1 MEKAALGFCPGHIS
15 GYFCPVRGPDLRLAG
30 SLGAGIVI
38 SEGVNVTVTPD
49 KHPCVEIERTGSR
62 GEVIERIR
70 GSPPIEYAMDRLG
83 VAARVGTKCRL
94 PISAGFG
101 LSAAALIATVSALN
115 RCFSLEMKPREC
127 FELAHETEVAGMT
140 GLGDV
145 AACQGGGIDCR
156 ESAGIYGRITRLP
169 PPPLPVYA
177 VTFGPLPSP
186 GILGSGDAMDRV
198 EKAFPARC
206 PTSIEEFFMLSRKF
220 AEESGLI
227 TPDVRT
233 ALARCDREGIAAS
246 MTMIGN
252 GIFAYGRG
260 AETVLSGFG
269 EVFEL
274 TVVPLDGGGS
284 KDSPRIT
291 GGRHE

>member
-1 MEKAALGFCPGHIS
+1 MEETALGFCPGHIS
-15 GYFCPVRGPDLRLAG
+15 GYFRPVRGPDLKFVG
-30 SLGAGIVI
+30 SLGAGLVI
-38 SEGVNVTVTPD
+38 SEGVTVTVTPD
-49 KHPCVEIERTGSR
+49 RHPGVEIERKGPR

-70 GSPPIEYAMDRLG
+70 GSPPIESLMDHLG
-83 VAARVGTKCRL
+83 VAARVSTRCRL

-115 RCFSLEMKPREC
+115 RCFSLGMRPGEC

-156 ESAGIYGRITRLP
+156 ESPGISGRITRLP

-186 GILGSGDAMDRV
+186 GILGSGAAMERV
-198 EKAFPARC
+198 VKAFPVRC
-206 PTSIEEFFMLSRKF
+206 PTSIEDFFTLSRKF

-227 TPDVRT
+227 TRDVRT
-233 ALARCDREGIAAS
+233 ALDRCDTEGIAAS
-246 MTMIGN
+246 MTMIGT

-274 TVVPLDGGGS
+274 TIVPVEGMQS
-284 KDSPRIT
+284 MDSQRMI
-291 GGRHE
+291 GGRYD